1 LWEYLKQQLEGQ
13 SFGSFEHLRIKV
25 RSLLE
30 GLSAQL
36 ITSLCGWDFII
47 DALLSATT

>member
-1 LWEYLKQQLEGQ
+1 VGVSQTAESL
-13 SFGSFEHLRIKV
+13 EHLRVKV
-25 RSLLE
+25 ESLLE

-47 DALLSATT
+47 DALLSASI